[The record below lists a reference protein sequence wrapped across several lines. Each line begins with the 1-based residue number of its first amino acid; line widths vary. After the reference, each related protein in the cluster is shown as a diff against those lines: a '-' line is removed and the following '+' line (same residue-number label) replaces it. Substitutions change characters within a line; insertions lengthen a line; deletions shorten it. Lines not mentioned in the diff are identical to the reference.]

1 MVNFMKINYFKA
13 ACLFLCAGVSGA
25 MHAQTQI
32 ITNPIAPITNEWKF
46 SLTPYAWLP
55 GISTEA
61 PLPET
66 SSSSEVTAGDVL
78 KHLSGAAMLS
88 GQARYGKWGLLADAA
103 HAELTDEHVR
113 GTGVLSNA
121 STATIKL
128 TTFTGAV
135 SYNVLHEPQL
145 SIDTLVGIR
154 TVNVKADWH
163 IDFQAIDR
171 DGISLSKRARA
182 TDPVIGIKGRSRIQ
196 TTDWYIPFYFD
207 VGGQSGKTD
216 MTWQAL
222 IGIGKAYPWGDV
234 MLGYRA
240 LYYDMKAGE
249 PLQKTKLGGFN
260 FGVGFNF

>member
-1 MVNFMKINYFKA
+1 MKIKYIKA
-13 ACLFLCAGVSGA
+13 ACLGLCASLSLA
-25 MHAQTQI
+25 SHTQAKDS
-32 ITNPIAPITNEWKF
+32 TNPIAPITHEWKF
-46 SLTPYAWLP
+46 SLTPYLWLP

-66 SSSSEVTAGDVL
+66 NSSSDITAGDVL
-78 KHLSGAAMLS
+78 KHLTGVAMLS
-88 GQARYGKWGLLADAA
+88 GQAGYGKWGLLADTA
-103 HAELTDEHVR
+103 HAEFTDEHVR
-113 GTGVLSNA
+113 GQGVLSNS
-121 STATIKL
+121 STAAVKL

-145 SIDTLVGIR
+145 SIDLLAGVR

-163 IDFQAIDR
+163 IDFQATDR
-171 DGISLSKRARA
+171 DGISLSKRART
-182 TDPVIGIKGRSRIQ
+182 TDPIIGIKGRSRIQ
-196 TTDWYIPFYFD
+196 STDWYIPFYFD
-207 VGGQSGKTD
+207 MGGQGGKTD

-234 MLGYRA
+234 MLGYRT

-249 PLQKTKLGGFN
+249 PLQKTKFGGFS

>member
-1 MVNFMKINYFKA
+1 MMVNFMKINYFKA
-13 ACLFLCAGVSGA
+13 VCLFICASVSGSI
-25 MHAQTQI
+25 HAQTQSS
-32 ITNPIAPITNEWKF
+32 TNPITPITHEWKF
-46 SLTPYAWLP
+46 SLTPYLWLP

-66 SSSSEVTAGDVL
+66 NSSSEVTAGDVL
-78 KHLSGAAMLS
+78 KHLSGIAMLS

-103 HAELTDEHVR
+103 HAEFTDEYVR
-113 GTGVLSNA
+113 GGNVISTS
-121 STATIKL
+121 STATVKL

-135 SYNVLHEPQL
+135 SYNVLHEPQI
-145 SIDTLVGIR
+145 SIDTLVGVR
-154 TVNVKADWH
+154 TVNVKADWR
-163 IDFQAIDR
+163 IDFNNID
-171 DGISLSKRARA
+171 DLTLSKRARA

-196 TTDWYIPFYFD
+196 STDWYIPFYFD
-207 VGGQSGKTD
+207 MGGQGGRTD

-249 PLQKTKLGGFN
+249 PLQKTKFGGFS

>member
-1 MVNFMKINYFKA
+1 MMVNFMKINYFKA
-13 ACLFLCAGVSGA
+13 VCLFICASVSGSI
-25 MHAQTQI
+25 HAQTQSS
-32 ITNPIAPITNEWKF
+32 TNPITPITHEWKF
-46 SLTPYAWLP
+46 SLTPYLWLP

-66 SSSSEVTAGDVL
+66 NSSSEVTAGDVL
-78 KHLSGAAMLS
+78 KHLSGIAMLS

-103 HAELTDEHVR
+103 HAEFTDEYVR
-113 GTGVLSNA
+113 GGNVISTS
-121 STATIKL
+121 STATVKL

-135 SYNVLHEPQL
+135 SYNVFHEPQI
-145 SIDTLVGIR
+145 SIDTLVGVR
-154 TVNVKADWH
+154 TVNVKADWR
-163 IDFQAIDR
+163 IDFNNID
-171 DGISLSKRARA
+171 DLTLSKRARA

-196 TTDWYIPFYFD
+196 STDWYIPFYFD
-207 VGGQSGKTD
+207 MGGQGGRTD

-249 PLQKTKLGGFN
+249 PLQKTKFGGFS

>member
-1 MVNFMKINYFKA
+1 MKIKYFKA
-13 ACLFLCAGVSGA
+13 FCLFLCASLSSA
-25 MHAQTQI
+25 IHAQTQSS
-32 ITNPIAPITNEWKF
+32 TNPIVPITNEWKF
-46 SLTPYAWLP
+46 SLTPYLWLP

-66 SSSSEVTAGDVL
+66 NSSSDVTAGDVL
-78 KHLSGAAMLS
+78 KHLSGVAMLS
-88 GQARYGKWGLLADAA
+88 GQARYGKWGLLADLA
-103 HAELTDEHVR
+103 HAEFTDEHVR
-113 GTGVLSNA
+113 GGNVISTS
-121 STATIKL
+121 STAAIKL

-135 SYNVLHEPQL
+135 SYNVLHEPQF
-145 SIDTLVGIR
+145 SIDLLAGVR
-154 TVNVKADWH
+154 TVNVKADWRIDFNH
-163 IDFQAIDR
+163 IDDL
-171 DGISLSKRARA
+171 SLSKKARA

-196 TTDWYIPFYFD
+196 STDWYIPFYFD
-207 VGGQSGKTD
+207 MGGQSGRTD

-249 PLQKTKLGGFN
+249 PLQKTKLGGFS

>member
-1 MVNFMKINYFKA
+1 MMVNFMKINYFKA
-13 ACLFLCAGVSGA
+13 ACLFICASVSGA
-25 MHAQTQI
+25 IHAQTQI
-32 ITNPIAPITNEWKF
+32 STNPIAPITNQWKF

-61 PLPET
+61 PFIDT
-66 SSSSEVTAGDVL
+66 SSSSDVTAGDVL
-78 KHLSGAAMLS
+78 RHLSGAAMLS
-88 GQARYGKWGLLADAA
+88 GQARYGKWGLLADVA
-103 HAELTDEHVR
+103 HAEFTDENVE
-113 GTGVLSNA
+113 GIEVLPATS
-121 STATIKL
+121 SATIKL

-145 SIDTLVGIR
+145 SIDTLVGVR
-154 TVNVKADWH
+154 TVNVKVDWS
-163 IDFQAIDR
+163 IDFRDPID
-171 DGISLSKRARA
+171 DLTLSKRARA
-182 TDPVIGIKGRSRIQ
+182 TDPVIGIKGRSRIKS
-196 TTDWYIPFYFD
+196 TDWYIPFYFD
-207 VGGQSGKTD
+207 MGGQGGRTD

-249 PLQKTKLGGFN
+249 PLQKTKLGGFS